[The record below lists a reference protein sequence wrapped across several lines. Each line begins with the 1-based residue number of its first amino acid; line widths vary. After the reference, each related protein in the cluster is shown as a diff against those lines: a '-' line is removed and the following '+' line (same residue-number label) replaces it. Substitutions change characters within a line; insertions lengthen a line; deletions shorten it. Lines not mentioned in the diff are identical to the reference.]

1 MRGKNSFTSQVK
13 EELVSNAY
21 PSGDRLRALLSAYIR
36 INGSLVF
43 RHKKTLLQLS
53 TENAKIGRFVFET
66 INEIY
71 QANAELIV
79 KEKRNLDKSKI
90 YIIEISDASEAIMDD
105 LEISFLEGKISK
117 NIVKNDDTISG
128 YLIGAFLA
136 AGSVNSPMTS
146 NYHLEIALNNE
157 NYAKWLAKLFA
168 KYKNS
173 NIEPKIAHRRDEYV
187 IYFKKSDQISNF
199 LIMIGAVSSCL
210 EFEDIRAN
218 RDLMNNANRLTNM
231 DTANMKKTIETG
243 SRQAEEIAL
252 IDQLLGIDNI
262 TNLKERELC
271 KLRLSNEAAS
281 LQELAGLLSN
291 KFKKPITKSNV
302 NHLFRSI
309 HLLYERLNNDN

>member
-281 LQELAGLLSN
+281 LQELADLLSN